1 MIKIEFVLKICILNF
16 FQNDKF
22 SIFGNFLIN
31 PIFLKMV
38 YKSKKDFSDLVLN
51 IIK

>member
-1 MIKIEFVLKICILNF
+1 MI
-16 FQNDKF
+16 KF
-22 SIFGNFLIN
+22 SIFGNSLIN